1 MEKAVYSIFD
11 IYINIFCFSK
21 DPNLAA
27 EMNRSHSTKIKNVLQ
42 DKKELNVPV
51 IIDLDDN
58 SNDAKDFDDE
68 NASEIYDIESHDA
81 DSQRE
86 ESNAFQVLMNRNKPI
101 QYKSVLSQPIEEELK
116 EKIIELKSK
125 RKEKL
130 MILADKKGYSKRKLA
145 ELEEA
150 ERIEKNI
157 EDRMKFFKDNS
168 KNDVILKKDDN
179 IELSLRNNKQ
189 VSGNLLDYFR

>member
-1 MEKAVYSIFD
+1 
-11 IYINIFCFSK
+11 
-21 DPNLAA
+21 
-27 EMNRSHSTKIKNVLQ
+27 MNRSHLTKIKNVLQ
-42 DKKELNVPV
+42 DKKKLNVPI
-51 IIDLDDN
+51 IIDLDNN
-58 SNDAKDFDDE
+58 SNDTKDFDDE
-68 NASEIYDIESHDA
+68 NVSEIYDIESHDTG
-81 DSQRE
+81 SQRE

-101 QYKSVLSQPIEEELK
+101 QYKSVLSEPIEEELK

-168 KNDVILKKDDN
+168 KNDVIHKKDDN

-189 VSGNLLDYFR
+189 VSGNLLHYFR